1 MTKRVFSRPR
11 RIFSVEVD
19 RNVRDEE
26 EDEEEEEGEDEEEEE
41 GEDEEED
48 EEVFKIGAKER
59 KTQRSQVMAEKE

>member
-1 MTKRVFSRPR
+1 MTKSVFSRPR

-26 EDEEEEEGEDEEEEE
+26 EDEEEEE